1 MGITFVEDRI
11 FRKSND
17 YVSYIHG
24 YYYVDIVTS
33 SFLNDYTVK
42 RLHDTHVCS
51 ISHQKFCFYYLPTR
65 GRVGIKLGDA
75 DTSPTYL

>member
-1 MGITFVEDRI
+1 MGITLIEDHI

-33 SFLNDYTVK
+33 SFLNDYTIKSDMNKGV
-42 RLHDTHVCS
+42 
-51 ISHQKFCFYYLPTR
+51 PTFR
-65 GRVGIKLGDA
+65 KVPITLDLVE
-75 DTSPTYL
+75 T